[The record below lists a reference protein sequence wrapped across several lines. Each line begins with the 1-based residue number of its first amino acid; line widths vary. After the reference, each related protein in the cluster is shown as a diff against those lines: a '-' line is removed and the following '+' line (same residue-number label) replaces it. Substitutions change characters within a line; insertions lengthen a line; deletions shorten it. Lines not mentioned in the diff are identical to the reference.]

1 MKVCIEV
8 LHLASWLN
16 LKYLRRFTFLLVL
29 PHFCFPWGRPWG
41 NHAKCCMDRKRI
53 RCLQIVSLHVPS
65 ITLTVSVIERDICE
79 KIVILSYPLH
89 STPSLEG
96 FPCADLCEILHGPPQ
111 MPNVRNRVK
120 ILPKILTLWVGN
132 TNVSDRRQTDRQTT
146 DTIVVPLAEHNV
158 VTFG

>member
-1 MKVCIEV
+1 M
-8 LHLASWLN
+8 LHVFPVMLHVFRVMLHVFPVM
-16 LKYLRRFTFLLVL
+16 LQEYL

-96 FPCADLCEILHGPPQ
+96 FPCADLREILHGPPQ

-120 ILPKILTLWVGN
+120 ILPKILILWVGN